1 MENLKETLEK
11 LFPLNDSEWNFI
23 SESLVE
29 RNVKPKEQLI
39 KAEQT
44 APAIFLVKS
53 GLLRVYHLLNG
64 KEISTYFSCDEQF
77 ISTYTSFITQKPS
90 YEILEAIEESIVYSI
105 SLKTLDQLYKMDS
118 KFEKL
123 GRYIA
128 EQNYLCIAN
137 RTVIMQ
143 TKSAKDK
150 YLDFIATNPKKIVQ
164 QVPQHQIASFLG
176 IAPESLSRIRKEI
189 LIS

>member
-11 LFPLNDSEWNFI
+11 LFTLNDSEWKFI
-23 SESLVE
+23 SESLIE
-29 RNVKPKEQLI
+29 KHVKPKEQLI
-39 KAEQT
+39 KSGQI
-44 APAIFLVKS
+44 APAIFLIKN

-77 ISTYTSFITQKPS
+77 ISTYTSFVTQKPS
-90 YEILEAIEESIVYSI
+90 FEILEAIEESTVYSI
-105 SLKTLDQLYKMDS
+105 SYKTLEQLYKMDS

-123 GRYIA
+123 GRFIA
-128 EQNYLCIAN
+128 EQNYLCISN
-137 RTVIMQ
+137 RTLIMQ
-143 TKSAKDK
+143 TKTAKEK
-150 YLDFIATNPKKIVQ
+150 YLDFIATTPKRIVQ

-176 IAPESLSRIRKEI
+176 IAPESLSRVRKEI